1 MVVLDPQAKYVPG
14 ATSHAAG
21 LETEWAQENYD
32 DLIDQFPS
40 TSYTPEILIPVADEK
55 KFALMADILG
65 KAKFT
70 GGTASTLDGLRI
82 DYTNGWGLIRASNTT
97 PNLTLRFEAE
107 TDDGLA
113 AIKQQFLTAL
123 TPFIHQLENYL

>member
-1 MVVLDPQAKYVPG
+1 
-14 ATSHAAG
+14 
-21 LETEWAQENYD
+21 
-32 DLIDQFPS
+32 
-40 TSYTPEILIPVADEK
+40 
-55 KFALMADILG
+55 MAHILG

>member
-1 MVVLDPQAKYVPG
+1 VRL
-14 ATSHAAG
+14 
-21 LETEWAQENYD
+21 LEILSQSEHSLD

-40 TSYTPEILIPVADEK
+40 TSYTPEILIPVADET

-70 GGTASTLDGLRI
+70 GGRASTLDGLRI
-82 DYTNGWGLIRASNTT
+82 DYTDGWGLIRASNTT

-107 TDDGLA
+107 TDDGLT